1 MGILKLGNNQNAR
14 NLGYIGIL
22 GGIRNAR
29 ILKVE
34 VYPKYRILKLE
45 GYQRDVLN
53 TGIPK

>member
-34 VYPKYRILKLE
+34 VYPKYSILKLE